1 MDLVRQGW
9 CRMFIFIKDRIE
21 LHKLNTKVRV
31 LEKFYCGL
39 AKNAEKEGKSRNEI
53 ENIYGQMFQERDP
66 YKLDLNLLKSKI
78 LTKKASKYNVPL
90 PDRDKK
96 ELWGTTFDDSY
107 LTDKGR
113 FIVNKAIREE
123 LKERLN
129 TFTQII
135 TVLAG
140 LIGVLIGLI
149 TVLKN

>member
-1 MDLVRQGW
+1 MRKQGW
-9 CRMFIFIKDRIE
+9 CIMFIFVKDRIE
-21 LHKLNTKVRV
+21 LHKLNTKVRA

-53 ENIYGQMFQERDP
+53 EDIYGQFFAERDP
-66 YKLDLNLLKSKI
+66 YKLDLYLLKSNI

-96 ELWGTTFDDSY
+96 ELWGTTFGYSY

-113 FIVNKAIREE
+113 FIVKKAIREE
-123 LKERLN
+123 KKERWVAVN
-129 TFTQII
+129 QII
-135 TVLAG
+135 TPLVG

-149 TVLKN
+149 IVLKN

>member
-1 MDLVRQGW
+1 
-9 CRMFIFIKDRIE
+9 MFIFVKNRIE
-21 LHKLNTKVRV
+21 LHKLNTKVRA
-31 LEKFYCGL
+31 LEKFYWGL
-39 AKNAEKEGKSRNEI
+39 AKDAKKEGKGRNEI
-53 ENIYGQMFQERDP
+53 DDIYGNFFSELGP
-66 YKLDLNLLKSKI
+66 YRLDLYLLKSSI
-78 LTKKASKYNVPL
+78 LTIKASKYNVSL